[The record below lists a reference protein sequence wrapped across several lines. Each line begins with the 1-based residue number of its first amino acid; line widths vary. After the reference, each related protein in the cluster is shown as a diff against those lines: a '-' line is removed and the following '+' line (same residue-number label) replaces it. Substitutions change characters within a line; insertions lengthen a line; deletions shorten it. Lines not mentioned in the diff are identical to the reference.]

1 MERIMTNLVKVFEYQ
16 ITDEFV
22 QSCNARDLHN
32 FLEVRRD
39 FTNWVKARIEKY
51 GFIEGEDYSIVQNLT
66 SPDLASSKS
75 RQRVLTD
82 YYITLDMAK
91 ELAMVENNEVGR
103 KVRKYFIEVEKQA
116 MKELE
121 MRANRSLSIDEA
133 RVKVKDT
140 PSLKTLTVLQKQAV
154 DMARRIDAAKGESE
168 RKTAYSILCYI
179 NDARG
184 QPTPSLK
191 KLLGKDDD

>member
-1 MERIMTNLVKVFEYQ
+1 MTNLVKVFEYQ

>member
-1 MERIMTNLVKVFEYQ
+1 MTNLVKVFDYQ

-22 QSCNARDLHN
+22 QSCNARDLHK
-32 FLEVRRD
+32 FLQVGRD
-39 FTNWVKARIEKY
+39 FTTWIKVRIKKY
-51 GFIEGEDYSIVQNLT
+51 GFVEGEDYQIVENLS
-66 SPDLASSKS
+66 SPKRGSSNS
-75 RQRVLTD
+75 RQRLMTD

-91 ELAMVENNEVGR
+91 ELAMVEANDIGR

-116 MKELE
+116 IKELE
-121 MRANRSLSIDEA
+121 MRANRSLSIDED

-140 PSLKTLTVLQKQAV
+140 PSLKTLTVLHKQAV

>member
-1 MERIMTNLVKVFEYQ
+1 MTNLVKVFDYQ

-22 QSCNARDLHN
+22 QSCNARDLHK
-32 FLEVRRD
+32 FLQVGRD
-39 FTNWVKARIEKY
+39 FTTWIKVRIEKY
-51 GFIEGEDYSIVQNLT
+51 GFVEGEDYQVVENLS
-66 SPDLASSKS
+66 SPKRGSSNS
-75 RQRVLTD
+75 RQRLMTD

-103 KVRKYFIEVEKQA
+103 KVRRYFIEVEKRA
-116 MKELE
+116 IKELE
-121 MRANRSLSIDEA
+121 MRANRSLSIGEA

-154 DMARRIDAAKGESE
+154 DMARRLDAAKGECE
-168 RKTAYSILCYI
+168 RQTAYSILCYI

-191 KLLGKDDD
+191 QLLGEDDG

>member
-1 MERIMTNLVKVFEYQ
+1 MTNLVKVFEYQ

-140 PSLKTLTVLQKQAV
+140 PSLKTLTVLHKQAV

>member
-1 MERIMTNLVKVFEYQ
+1 MTNLVKVFEYQ

-22 QSCNARDLHN
+22 QACSARELWN
-32 FLEVRRD
+32 FLGSKRKFSD
-39 FTNWVKARIEKY
+39 WIKQRIEKY
-51 GFIEGEDYSIVQNLT
+51 GFIEGEDWVFHKFVKNLNGR
-66 SPDLASSKS
+66 P
-75 RQRVLTD
+75 VND
-82 YYITLDMAK
+82 YIISLDMAK
-91 ELAMVENNEVGR
+91 ELSMVEANDIGR

-116 MKELE
+116 IKELE

-140 PSLKTLTVLQKQAV
+140 PSLKTLTVLHKQAV